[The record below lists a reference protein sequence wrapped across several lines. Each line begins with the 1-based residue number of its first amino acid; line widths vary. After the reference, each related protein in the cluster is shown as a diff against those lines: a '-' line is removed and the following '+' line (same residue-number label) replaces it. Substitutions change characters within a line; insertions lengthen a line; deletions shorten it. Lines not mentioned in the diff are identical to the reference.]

1 MTFFARTFTSK
12 LSLAAV
18 VAGVTTS
25 FAGMAMAAT
34 VNFTSLSAADLD
46 ALTPMPNPL
55 ADSTSGPPSF
65 GVNENITGN
74 QFSGGGSLVARTPW
88 EGSIHEN
95 TGEYTAVQAFSSA
108 TYSFGP
114 DNLQNSI
121 SLIWGSPDGFND
133 LVITLT
139 GGGGTTTING
149 SEVQG
154 PVAIGASEV
163 LITDVVFEEIT
174 FTSGLNAFE
183 FANLITTP
191 IPLPAG
197 ALLMGTALAGFG
209 VMRRRRKSS

>member
-1 MTFFARTFTSK
+1 MSNYGRFFGLGSVSMTFFARTFTSK

-25 FAGMAMAAT
+25 FAGMATAAT
-34 VNFTSLSAADLD
+34 VSFVGLSTADLD
-46 ALTPMPNPL
+46 ALTPASNPL
-55 ADSTSGPPSF
+55 ASSTTGT
-65 GVNENITGN
+65 VLENITGN

-121 SLIWGSPDGFND
+121 SLIWGAPDGFND

-139 GGGGTTTING
+139 GGGGK
-149 SEVQG
+149 
-154 PVAIGASEV
+154 
-163 LITDVVFEEIT
+163 
-174 FTSGLNAFE
+174 
-183 FANLITTP
+183 
-191 IPLPAG
+191 PARLSAVG
-197 ALLMGTALAGFG
+197 
-209 VMRRRRKSS
+209 